1 MVKLRLKRMGKKAY
15 PVYKIVA
22 ADSRSPRDGRF
33 IESVGHYNPNAEPAV
48 VTLKDE
54 RVSYWLNSGAQPT
67 DTVRSI
73 LSREG
78 FMLKLHLTRKG
89 ADETKITD
97 EYNKFIADRSR
108 KAETAKAKKVRRK
121 ENKAKKEAEAKAEKT
136 A

>member
-1 MVKLRLKRMGKKAY
+1 MGKKAY

-89 ADETKITD
+89 ADETKIND

-108 KAETAKAKKVRRK
+108 KAETAKAKKIRRK